1 MAKGGEFGGF
11 PQDELDALLKV
22 WASTARPAG
31 LTDAA
36 WIAQLVDKMSV
47 LEALIK
53 EEHAGA
59 NASDPFDLVSVVMKC
74 IVVRE
79 QHRDVLG
86 GAPVA
91 GLVAAIGDLEKAW
104 GS

>member
-1 MAKGGEFGGF
+1 MAKGGEFGGL

-22 WASTARPAG
+22 YAATTRPGG

-36 WIAQLVDKMSV
+36 WITALVDKVQV
-47 LEALIK
+47 LEALVK

-59 NASDPFDLVSVVMKC
+59 NASDSIDIVSVVMKC
-74 IVVRE
+74 IAVRD
-79 QHRDVLG
+79 QLRNVIG
-86 GAPVA
+86 GAAVTD
-91 GLVAAIGDLEKAW
+91 LVGAIGDLEKAW